1 MAERL
6 GIKRKLN
13 NAQKMKLAKLAWQK
27 FIDPKLRVKE
37 MKAQHSVKDAIVAG
51 ATAIT
56 AVELKALRKFN
67 MTQTFRYVDPPYQLR
82 VQTGE
87 REFVVGDKT
96 VTRPETALLGRPRD
110 WDQFV
115 PFSMKAAVS
124 GGMDGSSYEG
134 ERYLTTGKCSKID
147 LGQVVELPAFGG
159 HFSAIHGDQVLDG
172 QVDHNGSTGAEKFYF
187 HYSPFMTPKID
198 AAFRAYFQ
206 IARERAETEG
216 KMAMTACR
224 LINASTHYQQILEFW
239 PEAAEIEGDLFEDRL
254 PSALSLVTISDEDKA
269 LLCRNMRSR
278 GVKGSDLCK
287 VAA

>member
-1 MAERL
+1 MTERL
-6 GIKRKLN
+6 GIKRKLTN
-13 NAQKMKLAKLAWQK
+13 SQKMKLAKLAWTK
-27 FIDPKLRVKE
+27 FIDPKLRTKE
-37 MKAQHSVKDAIVAG
+37 EKARQHVVEAILAG
-51 ATAIT
+51 AKAIT
-56 AVELKALRKFN
+56 AVELKALRKFD
-67 MTQTFRYVDPPYQLR
+67 MTQTFRYVDAPYQLR
-82 VQTGE
+82 IQTGE
-87 REFVVGDKT
+87 KEFTVGDKT
-96 VTRPETALLGRPRD
+96 VTRPETQLISRPRD
-110 WDQFV
+110 WDQFT
-115 PFSMKAAVS
+115 PISMKTAMS
-124 GGMDGSSYEG
+124 GGFEVYES
-134 ERYLTTGKCSKID
+134 ERYLNYGKTSPID
-147 LGQVVELPAFGG
+147 LGQVIEVPAYGG
-159 HFSAIHGDQVLDG
+159 HFASLDGEQILDG

-254 PSALSLVTISDEDKA
+254 PSAVSLVTISDEDKA